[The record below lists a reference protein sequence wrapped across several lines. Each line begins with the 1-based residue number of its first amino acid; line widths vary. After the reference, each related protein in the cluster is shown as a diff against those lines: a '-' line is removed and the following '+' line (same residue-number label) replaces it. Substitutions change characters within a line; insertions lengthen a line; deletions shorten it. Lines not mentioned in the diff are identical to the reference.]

1 MKLAGTLFVYNGVRY
16 DYNFKESIK
25 SLLEFCDHVYVVD
38 AGSEDG
44 TIDEIVSIGQDNL
57 TLILRDKK
65 EWDSQIGKEKLNY
78 FTNIA
83 IDQAQKDGYEWN
95 FNLQADEI
103 VHEKSYS
110 FIKKAIKENDNGFMV
125 SRINLWKSPYL
136 QLSVPQNRKPCSTEI
151 IRLAKTNYRSVD
163 DAESLGVP
171 NVSIKYIH
179 DIRIYHMGFV
189 RDRKIMKD
197 KAIHIQRD
205 VFKLDYDKKLD
216 GIDYFEPDRW
226 FDPKKDLRPID
237 EPLPILIKDWAKLRV
252 YK

>member
-1 MKLAGTLFVYNGVRY
+1 MKLAGTLFVFNGIKY

-25 SLLEFCDHVYVVD
+25 CLLEFCDHVYVVD

-44 TIDEIVSIGQDNL
+44 TVEEILSLKTDNL
-57 TLILRDKK
+57 TFIQRDKE
-65 EWDSQIGKEKLNY
+65 EWDSQIGREKLNY

-83 IDQAQKDGYEWN
+83 IKKAQEDGYEWQ

-103 VHEKSYS
+103 VHEKSYK
-110 FIKKAIKENDNGFMV
+110 FIRKAISESENGFMV
-125 SRINLWKSPYL
+125 SRINLWKSPYF
-136 QLSVPQNRKPCSTEI
+136 QLVVPQNRKPCSTEI
-151 IRLAKTNYRSVD
+151 VRLAKTEYRSYD
-163 DAESLGVP
+163 DAESLAVP
-171 NVSIKYIH
+171 NVSIKFIH
-179 DIRIYHMGFV
+179 DIVIYHMGFV

-205 VFKLDYDKKLD
+205 IFKVDYDKKLD

-226 FDPKKDLRPID
+226 FNPKEDLRPID
-237 EPLPILIKDWAKLRV
+237 EPLPALIKDWAKKRV